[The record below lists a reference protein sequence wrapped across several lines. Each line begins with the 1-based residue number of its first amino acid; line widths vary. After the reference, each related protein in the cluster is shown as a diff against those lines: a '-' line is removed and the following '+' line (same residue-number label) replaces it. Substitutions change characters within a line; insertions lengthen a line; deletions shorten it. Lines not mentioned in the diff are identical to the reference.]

1 MTYPEMPRVSK
12 NVQQPQGD
20 ELARPVF
27 RVPDAPLNDGLPD
40 VRPRY
45 ALAALRRHLDIS
57 PVVMLQGPR
66 GAGKTTLAQQL
77 AKSKIDFSNRTDVD
91 LFEIDPRGLLENA
104 AKPVL
109 VDEWQINPSSLW
121 HIKQLVDEGIGGFIV
136 AGSAGHYE
144 PDSAHSRFPLVG
156 RCSIL
161 RVPVLSWAEQNAL
174 LPQPL
179 AEGLLA
185 GDMSWAQPQELDHMA
200 YLSIAMRTGY
210 PAYMSM
216 KRSDAASAMQNMG
229 QQVLQFYMV
238 KSEAIAE
245 RGESRR
251 AQQDFLRA
259 QARMSGRIVS
269 LKTLTREAGI
279 AERTAAK
286 YRAMFSDCFI
296 CDDIDV
302 WRPSPDARP
311 SRFRKVFVNDPGLQI
326 ALSGLSEEEFL
337 SAPSLI
343 GGLMETFVLTQLR
356 AQQSAGAD
364 RYDIMCYNEV
374 RPKQGA
380 RSAYPLGEID
390 FVLLDRASSSLAAIE
405 VKSGV
410 SPGKDSFERM
420 RKLRDAMDSRAAT
433 STNFPPKRFTG
444 GIVLHCGRGPVLQ
457 ADDRIWVA
465 PMSTL
470 WAS

>member
-1 MTYPEMPRVSK
+1 MPESA
-12 NVQQPQGD
+12 QPTGED
-20 ELARPVF
+20 ARRPVF
-27 RVPDAPLNDGLPD
+27 SIPDAPLGEGLPE
-40 VRPRY
+40 VRPRF
-45 ALAALRRHLDIS
+45 ALALLRRHIDTS

-66 GAGKTTLAQQL
+66 GAGKTTLAQQV
-77 AKSKIDFSNRTDVD
+77 AKSKVDFSDRADAE
-91 LFEIDPRGLLENA
+91 LFEIDPKGLLENA

-109 VDEWQINPSSLW
+109 VDEWQLNPSSLW
-121 HIKQLVDEGIGGFIV
+121 HVKHLVDEGQRGFIV
-136 AGSAGHYE
+136 ASSAGHYE

-156 RCSIL
+156 RSSIL

-174 LPQPL
+174 SPRPL

-185 GDMSWAQPQELDHMA
+185 GDVSWAQPQDMSHGE
-200 YLSIAMRTGY
+200 YLAIAMHTGY
-210 PAYMSM
+210 PAYMDLP
-216 KRSDAASAMQNMG
+216 RSDAAWAMRNMG

-238 KSEAIAE
+238 KSEATAE
-245 RGESRR
+245 RAESRR

-269 LKTLTREAGI
+269 LSTLAREAAI

-311 SRFRKVFVNDPGLQI
+311 SRFRKVFINDPGLQV

-337 SAPSLI
+337 STPSLI
-343 GGLMETFVLTQLR
+343 GGLMETFVLAQLR
-356 AQQSAGAD
+356 AQQSGAAD
-364 RYDIMCYNEV
+364 GYDIMCYNEV
-374 RPKQGA
+374 RRVRGS

-390 FVLLDRASSSLAAIE
+390 FVLLNRAGNGLAAIE

-420 RKLRDAMDSRAAT
+420 GRLRDAMDTRNAASPASPSR
-433 STNFPPKRFTG
+433 KFTG
-444 GIVLHCGRGPVLQ
+444 GIVLHCGKGPVLQ
-457 ADDRIWVA
+457 AQDRIWVA

-470 WAS
+470 WSR

>member
-1 MTYPEMPRVSK
+1 MPDPAQPPEEDALRPGLRVS
-12 NVQQPQGD
+12 
-20 ELARPVF
+20 
-27 RVPDAPLNDGLPD
+27 DAPLREGLPA
-40 VRPRY
+40 VRPR
-45 ALAALRRHLDIS
+45 LVLPSLRRHLDAS

-66 GAGKTTLAQQL
+66 GAGKTTLAQQV
-77 AKSKIDFSNRTDVD
+77 AKSKIDFSDQAD
-91 LFEIDPRGLLENA
+91 AELFEIDPKGLLENA

-109 VDEWQINPSSLW
+109 IDEWQLNPSSLW
-121 HIKQLVDEGIGGFIV
+121 HVKHLVDEGRRGFIV

-156 RCSIL
+156 RSSIL
-161 RVPVLSWAEQNAL
+161 PVPVLSWAEQNAIS
-174 LPQPL
+174 PRPL

-185 GDMSWAQPQELDHMA
+185 GDMSWAQPENLSHGE
-200 YLSIAMRTGY
+200 YLAVAMHTGY
-210 PAYMSM
+210 PAYMELP
-216 KRSDAASAMQNMG
+216 RSEAAWAMRNMG

-269 LKTLTREAGI
+269 LSTLAREAGI

-311 SRFRKVFVNDPGLQI
+311 SRYRKVFINDSGLQI

-337 SAPSLI
+337 SAPALI
-343 GGLMETFVLTQLR
+343 GGLMETFVLAQLR
-356 AQQSAGAD
+356 AQQSGAAEG
-364 RYDIMCYNEV
+364 YDIMCYNEV
-374 RPKQGA
+374 RSRQGP

-390 FVLLDRASSSLAAIE
+390 FALLDRAGSGLAAIE

-410 SPGKDSFERM
+410 SPGKGSFDRM
-420 RKLRDAMDSRAAT
+420 RKLRDAMDARMAT
-433 STNFPPKRFTG
+433 PGAVPHRRFTG
-444 GIVLHCGRGPVLQ
+444 GIVLHCGQGPILQ

-465 PMSTL
+465 PLSTL
-470 WAS
+470 WCQ

>member
-1 MTYPEMPRVSK
+1 MA
-12 NVQQPQGD
+12 D
-20 ELARPVF
+20 DLARPVF
-27 RVPDAPLNDGLPD
+27 RVPDAPLKDRLPH

-45 ALAALRRHLDIS
+45 ALPALRQHLEMF

-66 GAGKTTLAQQL
+66 GAGKTTLAQQV
-77 AKSKIDFSNRTDVD
+77 AKSKIDFSNRTDVE
-91 LFEIDPRGLLENA
+91 LFEINPKGLLENA

-109 VDEWQINPSSLW
+109 IDEWQINPSSLW
-121 HIKQLVDEGIGGFIV
+121 HIKHLVDEGLGGFIV

-185 GDMSWAQPQELDHMA
+185 GDMSWAQPQELDHTG
-200 YLSIAMRTGY
+200 YLAIAMSTGY
-210 PAYMSM
+210 PAYAGM

-269 LKTLTREAGI
+269 LSTLTREAGI

-302 WRPSPDARP
+302 WRPSPDAAP
-311 SRFRKVFVNDPGLQI
+311 SRFRKVFINDPGLQI
-326 ALSGLSEEEFL
+326 SLSGLSEEEFL

-356 AQQSAGAD
+356 AQQSAAAD

-374 RPKQGA
+374 RTKQGA

-390 FVLLDRASSSLAAIE
+390 FVLLDRASSRLAAIE
-405 VKSGV
+405 VKSGA

-420 RKLRDAMDSRAAT
+420 RKLRDAMDSRPAT
-433 STNFPPKRFTG
+433 TTSFPPKRFTG

-470 WAS
+470 WAD

>member
-1 MTYPEMPRVSK
+1 MSDPVQPPEGGTV
-12 NVQQPQGD
+12 
-20 ELARPVF
+20 RPGL
-27 RVPDAPLNDGLPD
+27 RVPDAPLREGLPE
-40 VRPRY
+40 VRPR
-45 ALAALRRHLDIS
+45 LVLPLLRRHLDTS

-66 GAGKTTLAQQL
+66 GAGKTTLAQQV
-77 AKSKIDFSNRTDVD
+77 AKSKIDFSDQAD
-91 LFEIDPRGLLENA
+91 AELFEIDPKGLLENA

-109 VDEWQINPSSLW
+109 IDEWQLSPSSLW
-121 HIKQLVDEGIGGFIV
+121 HVKHLVDEGKRGFIV

-156 RCSIL
+156 RSSIL
-161 RVPVLSWAEQNAL
+161 RVPVLSWAEQNAIPL
-174 LPQPL
+174 RPL

-185 GDMSWAQPQELDHMA
+185 GDMSWAQPEDMGHGE
-200 YLSIAMRTGY
+200 YLAVAMHTGY
-210 PAYMSM
+210 PAYMELP
-216 KRSDAASAMQNMG
+216 RSDAAWAMRNMG

-238 KSEAIAE
+238 KSEAMAE

-269 LKTLTREAGI
+269 LSTLAREAGI

-311 SRFRKVFVNDPGLQI
+311 SRYRKVFINDPGLQI

-337 SAPSLI
+337 SAPALI

-356 AQQSAGAD
+356 AQQSGATD
-364 RYDIMCYNEV
+364 GYDIMCYNEV
-374 RPKQGA
+374 RSGQGS

-390 FVLLDRASSSLAAIE
+390 FALLDRAGSRLAAIE

-410 SPGKDSFERM
+410 SPGKDSFDRM
-420 RKLRDAMDSRAAT
+420 RKLRDAMDTRKAT
-433 STNFPPKRFTG
+433 PGTLPHRQFTG
-444 GIVLHCGRGPVLQ
+444 GIVLYCGQGPVLQ

-465 PMSTL
+465 PLSTL
-470 WAS
+470 WSQC

>member
-1 MTYPEMPRVSK
+1 
-12 NVQQPQGD
+12 
-20 ELARPVF
+20 
-27 RVPDAPLNDGLPD
+27 
-40 VRPRY
+40 
-45 ALAALRRHLDIS
+45 
-57 PVVMLQGPR
+57 
-66 GAGKTTLAQQL
+66 
-77 AKSKIDFSNRTDVD
+77 
-91 LFEIDPRGLLENA
+91 
-104 AKPVL
+104 
-109 VDEWQINPSSLW
+109 
-121 HIKQLVDEGIGGFIV
+121 
-136 AGSAGHYE
+136 
-144 PDSAHSRFPLVG
+144 
-156 RCSIL
+156 
-161 RVPVLSWAEQNAL
+161 NAL
-174 LPQPL
+174 GGKLISL
-179 AEGLLA
+179 IAR
-185 GDMSWAQPQELDHMA
+185 PQELDHTG
-200 YLSIAMRTGY
+200 YLAIAMSTGY
-210 PAYMSM
+210 PAYAGM

-269 LKTLTREAGI
+269 LSTLTREAGI

-302 WRPSPDARP
+302 WRPSPDAAP
-311 SRFRKVFVNDPGLQI
+311 SRFRKVFINDPGLQI
-326 ALSGLSEEEFL
+326 SLSGLSEEEFL

-356 AQQSAGAD
+356 AQQSAAAD

-374 RPKQGA
+374 RTKQGA

-390 FVLLDRASSSLAAIE
+390 FVLLDRASSRLAAIE
-405 VKSGV
+405 VKSGA

-420 RKLRDAMDSRAAT
+420 RKLRDAMDSRPAT
-433 STNFPPKRFTG
+433 TTSFPPKRFTG

-470 WAS
+470 WAD